1 MKRPAKREP
10 GRVLNLI
17 ALAAGFA
24 VALFLGALV
33 RLGG

>member
-1 MKRPAKREP
+1 MKRPAKRES

-17 ALAAGFA
+17 ALAAGFSA
-24 VALFLGALV
+24 ALLLGVLV